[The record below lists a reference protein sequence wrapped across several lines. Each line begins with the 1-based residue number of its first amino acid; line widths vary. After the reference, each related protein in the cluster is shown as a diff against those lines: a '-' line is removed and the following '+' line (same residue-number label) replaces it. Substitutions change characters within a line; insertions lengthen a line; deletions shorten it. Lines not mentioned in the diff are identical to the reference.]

1 MDTNERGQGTGFSSS
16 VRVQQALRFL
26 LVAHK
31 GVEARQGGNPK
42 GLSGEKSKEE
52 MEDTAI

>member
-16 VRVQQALRFL
+16 VRESNLRFL